1 MAVAVVGIDGKRGF
15 WAHSKLNKYL
25 KRSYFMFQNVYL
37 MTIVKTL
44 I

>member
-25 KRSYFMFQNVYL
+25 KRYL
-37 MTIVKTL
+37 ILCFKMYI
-44 I
+44 